1 MSGLGARRALRG
13 TRGQYR
19 PVRETEMEDFNR
31 QRPGT
36 ARFGRRP
43 SVRSFTDEPRGL
55 RQRTTRF
62 RFDEDEFR
70 EGASRQTRPTAVR
83 SGGDIEMAD
92 RPRVTRAPRM
102 LSAREFADEPR
113 YRPMRRVSFNP
124 GEEEFEDVG
133 LDDEAQESVVRQ
145 AAQKAAQTARTAAQN
160 ARTAAQQFVR
170 QVATRLNAGYQR
182 VPTSEIEAERDIE
195 MGDIGTAEDTARSA
209 QAAEA
214 SAEDAF
220 QDIARGGVPDLVADS
235 AAEEGGA
242 FGYRSGTGYRW
253 GRSSSG
259 CTDTR

>member
-19 PVRETEMEDFNR
+19 PVRETEMDASAPEREDFNR

-83 SGGDIEMAD
+83 STTRGGDIEMAD
-92 RPRVTRAPRM
+92 RPGEARVARAPRM

-160 ARTAAQQFVR
+160 ARTASHPGP
-170 QVATRLNAGYQR
+170 QVGSQLLLNVLGMQAHFWAGKID
-182 VPTSEIEAERDIE
+182 TSP
-195 MGDIGTAEDTARSA
+195 
-209 QAAEA
+209 QA
-214 SAEDAF
+214 
-220 QDIARGGVPDLVADS
+220 P
-235 AAEEGGA
+235 
-242 FGYRSGTGYRW
+242 
-253 GRSSSG
+253 
-259 CTDTR
+259 

>member
-92 RPRVTRAPRM
+92 RPGEARVARAPRM

-133 LDDEAQESVVRQ
+133 LE
-145 AAQKAAQTARTAAQN
+145 
-160 ARTAAQQFVR
+160 
-170 QVATRLNAGYQR
+170 QR
-182 VPTSEIEAERDIE
+182 RE
-195 MGDIGTAEDTARSA
+195 
-209 QAAEA
+209 
-214 SAEDAF
+214 
-220 QDIARGGVPDLVADS
+220 
-235 AAEEGGA
+235 
-242 FGYRSGTGYRW
+242 
-253 GRSSSG
+253 
-259 CTDTR
+259 